1 MIVSWSNACRCIGC
15 ARGIGGNFRGG
26 FDDDGCGAAEDD
38 RVRANCCREA
48 TYDLRG
54 TSLKFACGLM
64 RATYELMDS
73 WIALQKF
80 ACRIRTVPSR
90 RLTDGCELMKV
101 ASAPMKI
108 AGGP

>member
-1 MIVSWSNACRCIGC
+1 
-15 ARGIGGNFRGG
+15 
-26 FDDDGCGAAEDD
+26 
-38 RVRANCCREA
+38 
-48 TYDLRG
+48 
-54 TSLKFACGLM
+54 M
-64 RATYELMDS
+64 RTTYELMDS

-80 ACRIRTVPSR
+80 AYRIRTVPSR